1 MRIIFEISKLL
12 FLLVILSI
20 AILQYT
26 WSQLIDIDRQE
37 EFIRLLLPAFFVL
50 WWLMIGWVLTLFF
63 AQEIDP
69 PEKVLFKWFVVG
81 LVFGIWSVVFYF
93 FWWGW
98 GA

>member
-1 MRIIFEISKLL
+1 MRVAFEICKLL

-26 WSQLIDIDRQE
+26 WAELVDVQRQE

-50 WWLMIGWVLTLFF
+50 GWVMMGWLLALFF

-69 PEKVLFKWFVVG
+69 SDKILFRWFVAG
-81 LVFGIWSVVFYF
+81 LFFGIWAVILYF
-93 FWWGW
+93 LSIWTV
-98 GA
+98 